1 MCILKIAVLID
12 VIFNGM
18 KSVYTK
24 ISSIQPLMPQHQ
36 RATLAVLSAKILRK
50 SGELRRALPNALVRN
65 ELAKLVRT
73 MNSYYSNLIEGHK
86 TLPRDI
92 DRALRHDFSKSRS
105 EQRNQILS
113 VAHIETEMAMRERL
127 SKEPDLD
134 PFSEKFLSWLHK
146 EFYSR
151 LPESEWI
158 TTSLSGQTYPLNP
171 GELRGYN
178 VDVGQHTPPDH
189 SALPEFLETF
199 RTFYKGKQILATEQ
213 LIAAAAAHHR
223 LAWIHPFGDGNGRV
237 TRLHSQAAMIRSEV
251 DCEGLWT
258 LSRGLARNRKTYYQQ
273 LALADRTRQ
282 SDIDGRS
289 NLSDSSLAEFCVFFL
304 TTILD
309 QIEFMLEL
317 LDPKAL
323 NNRVEQ
329 YVRFQISELSAQTRN
344 RIVSLLHALLHEG
357 ELGRGSVQSIF
368 GLKASSSRELIQIC
382 FAQNLIHSPTPK
394 GPLRL
399 SFNADVLESY
409 FPRLFTDLPVE

>member
-1 MCILKIAVLID
+1 ME
-12 VIFNGM
+12 
-18 KSVYTK
+18 
-24 ISSIQPLMPQHQ
+24 PLMPE
-36 RATLAVLSAKILRK
+36 RRGAILADLSATILRK
-50 SGELRRALPNALVRN
+50 SGELKRALPNTLVHN
-65 ELAKLVRT
+65 ELARLVRT

-92 DRALRHDFSKSRS
+92 DRALRHDFSQSRS
-105 EQRNQILS
+105 EQRNQMLS
-113 VAHIETEMAMRERL
+113 VAHVETEIAMRERL
-127 SKEPDLD
+127 SKEADLD
-134 PFSEKFLSWLHK
+134 PFSENFLCWLHE

-158 TTSLSGQTYPLNP
+158 STSLSGKTLPLNP

-189 SALPEFLETF
+189 SALPDFLEKF
-199 RTFYKGKQILATEQ
+199 RTFYTGNQILATDQ

-237 TRLHSQAAMIRSEV
+237 TRLHSQAVMIRSEV

-273 LALADRTRQ
+273 LALADRMRQ
-282 SDIDGRS
+282 SDLDGRG

-304 TTILD
+304 GTILD

-323 NNRVEQ
+323 KDRVEQ
-329 YVRFQISELSAQTRN
+329 YVRFQISDLSAQTRT
-344 RIVSLLHALLHEG
+344 RIVRFMHALLQEG
-357 ELGRGSVQSIF
+357 ELSRGSVQSIF
-368 GLKASSSRELIQIC
+368 GLKASASRELIQIC
-382 FAQNLIHSPTPK
+382 FAQNLIRSPTPK

-399 SFNADVLESY
+399 SFNADVLEFY